1 MEKKETKLDK
11 EEKTLFEILREVNV
25 TGHVE
30 QKNGLNYLSWAWA
43 WDEIMKAC
51 PEAIYEIERF
61 DNKPYLYDEKT
72 GYMVFTKMN
81 INGTEREMWL
91 PVMDGNNKA
100 MLDHEYTYKVKE
112 YVNGQATGK
121 YIDKKVE
128 VATMFDVNKTIMRC
142 LVKNLA
148 MYGLG
153 LALYSGEDLPET
165 EEQLLEK
172 AKKYKF
178 SERTK
183 VPNKTILEV
192 YEENPK
198 YLQWCLDNGKSEEV
212 KGYIE
217 MLTDL
222 KRTYVPQTEE
232 EQKRRLELINQIV
245 EEHGQKDL
253 EQLKEDHHVQE
264 LWQLTTEEMEAIVK
278 K

>member
-1 MEKKETKLDK
+1 MNEVFKR
-11 EEKTLFEILREVNV
+11 LREINV
-25 TGHVE
+25 IGHVE

-43 WDEIMKAC
+43 WDEVMNIY
-51 PEAIYEIERF
+51 PDAIYEIERF
-61 DNKPYLYDEKT
+61 DNKPYLYDELT
-72 GYMVFTKMN
+72 GYMVFTRMN
-81 INGTEREMWL
+81 IKGIEREMWL
-91 PVMDGNNKA
+91 PVMDSNNKA
-100 MLDHEYTYKVKE
+100 MLDHKYTYKVKE
-112 YVNGQATGK
+112 YINGQATGK
-121 YIDKKVE
+121 YIDKEVE
-128 VATMFDVNKTIMRC
+128 VATMFDINKTIMRC

-165 EEQLLEK
+165 EEQILEK

-217 MLTDL
+217 MLTPL
-222 KRTYVPQTEE
+222 KRTYVPKNED
-232 EQKRRLELINQIV
+232 EQKHRLELINQIKNEHAFV
-245 EEHGQKDL
+245 DMEDLLEE
-253 EQLKEDHHVQE
+253 HHVQE
-264 LWQLTTEEMEAIVK
+264 IWQLSTKEMEAIVK
-278 K
+278 GGSNED

>member
-1 MEKKETKLDK
+1 MEKKETK
-11 EEKTLFEILREVNV
+11 TLFETLREINV

-43 WDEIMKAC
+43 WDEVMKAY
-51 PEAIYEIERF
+51 PNAIYEIERF

-81 INGTEREMWL
+81 IEGIEREMWL

-112 YVNGQATGK
+112 YANGKATGK

-128 VATMFDVNKTIMRC
+128 IATMFDINKTIMRC

-165 EEQLLEK
+165 EEQILEK
-172 AKKYKF
+172 AKNYKF

-212 KGYIE
+212 KSYIE
-217 MLTDL
+217 MLTPL
-222 KRTYVPQTEE
+222 KRTYIPQTEE

-245 EEHGQKDL
+245 EEHGQLDI
-253 EQLKEDHHVQE
+253 EDIKEAHHVQE
-264 LWQLTTEEMEAIVK
+264 IWQLSTEEMEDIVK
-278 K
+278 E

>member
-1 MEKKETKLDK
+1 MNEVFEK
-11 EEKTLFEILREVNV
+11 LRELNV

-43 WDEIMKAC
+43 WDEVMKVY

-61 DNKPYLYDEKT
+61 EGKPYLYDEKT

-81 INGTEREMWL
+81 IKGVEREMWL

-121 YIDKKVE
+121 YIDKRVE
-128 VATMFDVNKTIMRC
+128 IATMFDINKTIMRC

-165 EEQLLEK
+165 EEQILEK
-172 AKKYKF
+172 AKGYKF
-178 SERTK
+178 GERTK
-183 VPNKTILEV
+183 YPNKTILEV

-212 KGYIE
+212 KNYIE
-217 MLTDL
+217 ILTDL
-222 KRTYVPQTEE
+222 KRTYVPQSEE
-232 EQKRRLELINQIV
+232 EQKRRLELINKITEIGNIEDIK
-245 EEHGQKDL
+245 EE
-253 EQLKEDHHVQE
+253 HHVQE
-264 LWQLTTEEMEAIVK
+264 IWQLTTEEMEDIVK
-278 K
+278 E